1 MKDITEELQARINA
15 VFGAGGGE
23 VVVAS
28 GEWLFRPLELKSGVC
43 LTLAAGCVLTASG
56 KRSDYQ
62 PVGIDHNEM
71 GQVYSALFA
80 KQAADVS
87 LRGPGTL
94 DLNGDAFYHLDKPSS
109 QDPEAPLTYDWRP
122 NQPIF
127 FHKCTNLRLQDLN
140 VRNAPCWTFSFDRC
154 QSVQVRGLNIRNSLR
169 LPNNDGMHFCACRV
183 VLVTGCDIV
192 AGDDCVALSSITD
205 WNIPCQDVVITDC
218 VFQSASKAMSI
229 GYMHSIVRNVLVAN
243 VVVKASNRAF
253 VSMVHPHTGLVENVR
268 VTNCLLEGRHYGGN
282 WWGNGEAI
290 VLMATPHDIPAYRDP
305 MPAPRFDLSFRN
317 VHFDQI
323 NCRAERPLAFVGQE
337 PGLFRGVSLNR
348 VVIDLYDDP
357 RPNAKGDTIDLSPGP
372 KNLQVP
378 RPSTGVLQ
386 VNADLR
392 LTDVSMAL

>member
-1 MKDITEELQARINA
+1 
-15 VFGAGGGE
+15 
-23 VVVAS
+23 
-28 GEWLFRPLELKSGVC
+28 
-43 LTLAAGCVLTASG
+43 
-56 KRSDYQ
+56 
-62 PVGIDHNEM
+62 M
-71 GQVYSALFA
+71 GQVYSALYA
-80 KQAADVS
+80 KHGADVS

-94 DLNGDAFYHLDKPSS
+94 DLHGDAFYHLDKPSS
-109 QDPEAPLTYDWRP
+109 DDPEAPLTYDWRP

-127 FHKCTNLRLQDLN
+127 FHQCTNVRVHDLN

-169 LPNNDGMHFCACRV
+169 LPNNDGMHFCACRD

-305 MPAPRFDLSFRN
+305 MPAPRFEQSFRN

-337 PGLFRGVSLNR
+337 PGLFQGVSLNR

-392 LTDVSMAL
+392 LTDTNRL